1 MYLIRRVFKCKPRST
16 REAAGL
22 IAKSGKVYEEAG
34 QRSSSRVYISG
45 GTVPGPENTVYME
58 WLAETLE
65 SPYRE
70 SNKLPEEI
78 LSLGRELNEF
88 VESSYI
94 EFYEMFDPR

>member
-16 REAAGL
+16 REAAGI
-22 IAKSGKVYEEAG
+22 IAKMGKVYVEAG
-34 QRSSSRVYISG
+34 QRTPSRVYISG

-58 WLAETLE
+58 WTAETLE

-70 SNKLPEEI
+70 SNKLPDEI

-88 VESSYI
+88 VESNYI
-94 EFYEMFDPR
+94 EFYDMFDPR

>member
-1 MYLIRRVFKCKPRST
+1 MYVIRRVFKCKPRTT
-16 REAAGL
+16 REAAAL
-22 IAKSGKVYEEAG
+22 IAKTGKVYEEAG
-34 QRSSSRVYISG
+34 QRSPSRVYVSG

-70 SNKLPEEI
+70 SNNLPEEI
-78 LSLGRELNEF
+78 LTIGRALSEF

-94 EFYEMFDPR
+94 EFYEMFEPS